1 MHSGQTFYNLPTY
14 NSSVCLQKFI
24 SNFIQI
30 PIWTEGSICFQ
41 SGMEVTC
48 GKDRLIFLQQV
59 LTRLKES
66 TIDVKGTWIFVLPFF
81 KFHNEASTYS
91 KHRWFF
97 CMYLCNVMYLVVII
111 RESTIVTLVLL
122 LTYKVPIYRS
132 KFLPCLWP

>member
-1 MHSGQTFYNLPTY
+1 MIFQQKGTNSIVTGYRKCIQVKLFTTYLPIIVV
-14 NSSVCLQKFI
+14 SAFI

-66 TIDVKGTWIFVLPFF
+66 TIDVKGT
-81 KFHNEASTYS
+81 
-91 KHRWFF
+91 
-97 CMYLCNVMYLVVII
+97 
-111 RESTIVTLVLL
+111 
-122 LTYKVPIYRS
+122 
-132 KFLPCLWP
+132 